1 MLIFISNLLFLL
13 AAESEG
19 ALSRFYHQ
27 YLDIPGFEFWK
38 FLNLAVFIA
47 IIAYLIKKP
56 LSDAFKA
63 KREEIRAE
71 LIKAEQEKQAALV
84 RLTAIEAR
92 LAQLE
97 SEKEAILA
105 RAKDEA
111 AAEKKR
117 LAEHTRM
124 EIERL
129 RLQAEAE
136 IARLSSQTHA
146 ELRRFS
152 AERSI
157 SMAEHKLREQIDE
170 SVDARLIK
178 GNIQEIGGL
187 N

>member
-1 MLIFISNLLFLL
+1 LFLL

-19 ALSRFYHQ
+19 ALARFYHQ

-38 FLNLAVFIA
+38 FLNLAVFIT
-47 IIAYLIKKP
+47 IMAYILKKP
-56 LSDAFKA
+56 LSNAFKT

-71 LIKAEQEKQAALV
+71 LIKAEQEKQAALA
-84 RLTAIEAR
+84 RLTAIEAKM
-92 LAQLE
+92 AQLE
-97 SEKEAILA
+97 SEKESILA

-111 AAEKKR
+111 ITETKR

-136 IARLSSQTHA
+136 ITRLSNQAHA

-157 SMAEHKLREQIDE
+157 SLAEHKLREQIDE